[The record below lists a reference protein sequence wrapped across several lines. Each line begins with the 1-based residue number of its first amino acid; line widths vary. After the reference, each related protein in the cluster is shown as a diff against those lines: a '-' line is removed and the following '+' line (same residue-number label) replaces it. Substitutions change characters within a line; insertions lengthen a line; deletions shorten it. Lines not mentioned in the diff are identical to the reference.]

1 MNTKAGFRRWDAANY
16 LESEEDIAEYLAAV
30 TEDGDP
36 ALIAAALG
44 DIARA
49 RNMSQLARDT
59 GMTREGLYK
68 ALSGEGN
75 PSFATVTK
83 VARALGFKLTLAP
96 V

>member
-44 DIARA
+44 QFFGAGVVIFDF
-49 RNMSQLARDT
+49 
-59 GMTREGLYK
+59 YY
-68 ALSGEGN
+68 
-75 PSFATVTK
+75 
-83 VARALGFKLTLAP
+83 
-96 V
+96 

>member
-1 MNTKAGFRRWDAANY
+1 MNTKTGFRRWDAANY

-75 PSFATVTK
+75 PSFATVAK
-83 VARALGFKLTLAP
+83 VARALGLKLALIP
-96 V
+96 G